1 MRSVPFHYL
10 IWVEIKGG
18 NFALCSN
25 HHIWGQPGKSIDH
38 KGRQDRREA
47 LDWLRSLDFIT
58 AEDVE
63 KGMQLYEETLAK
75 RKQRQED
82 MANMEAGRQVRCSDD
97 YGHADKLT
105 IGKVYDI
112 LAEQKEHRNIRIE
125 DNRGK
130 TVWMPKSHFELI

>member
-82 MANMEAGRQVRCSDD
+82 MANMEAGRQVHAAMTTATPISSPSARC
-97 YGHADKLT
+97 T
-105 IGKVYDI
+105 ISWP
-112 LAEQKEHRNIRIE
+112 
-125 DNRGK
+125 NRKNTG
-130 TVWMPKSHFELI
+130 TSA